1 MQKVY
6 LTGDIKC
13 QMILCTEFD
22 NTKVSKTVFAIINNI
37 FSAITLH
44 IKMYS
49 KTKSLYS
56 LYNIPMILCI
66 IWVEVNLIFIF
77 CFTGGKEG
85 PPQCS
90 GEETSRPHKRQF

>member
-37 FSAITLH
+37 FSAITY
-44 IKMYS
+44 KNVFQN
-49 KTKSLYS
+49 KKSLFP
-56 LYNIPMILCI
+56 I
-66 IWVEVNLIFIF
+66 
-77 CFTGGKEG
+77 
-85 PPQCS
+85 
-90 GEETSRPHKRQF
+90 